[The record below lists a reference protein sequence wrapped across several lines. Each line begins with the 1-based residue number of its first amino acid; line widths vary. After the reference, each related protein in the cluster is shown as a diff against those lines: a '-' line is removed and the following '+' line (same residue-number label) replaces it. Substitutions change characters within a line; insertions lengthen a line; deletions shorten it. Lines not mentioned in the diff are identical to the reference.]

1 MAGKR
6 RRPVEQDEAR
16 RLLADGTSACPHCR
30 PDTGLGIVD
39 LRQGSASDSV
49 RCPRPILKRV

>member
-16 RLLADGTSACPHCR
+16 RLLANGTSACTHCWPH
-30 PDTGLGIVD
+30 TSLGIVD
-39 LRQGSASDSV
+39 LRAWEIAVVEVGGQ
-49 RCPRPILKRV
+49 RT